1 VDELLTDQQQADRV
15 KSWLNQNGGAVLAGL
30 ALGLGGLFGW
40 NYWQGY
46 QQEQA
51 ELASATYEQLLE
63 SVRSQRV
70 VRAAEL
76 ELELAEAFS
85 GSPYV
90 DQARLALAR
99 LHLDR
104 NENDEAERYL
114 ALVADDPV
122 SDEIGQV
129 AGLRLARVQLHREQ
143 YDAALSSLSDIDE
156 NSAYAPRYHEVRGDV
171 YAAMGDS
178 AQARVEYETALAS
191 TEPGVLNRA
200 YVQVKLDNLEPP
212 AEPGVKTG
220 MPAADTPL
228 PADPAPQ
235 AAEPASE

>member
-1 VDELLTDQQQADRV
+1 VDELLTDQQQAERV
-15 KSWLNQNGGAVLAGL
+15 KSWLGQNGGAVLAGL

-40 NYWQGY
+40 NYWQSY
-46 QQEQA
+46 QLEQA

-76 ELELAEAFS
+76 ELELSEAFS

-104 NENDEAERYL
+104 NENEEAERYL
-114 ALVADDPV
+114 SMVADDPI
-122 SDEIGQV
+122 SAEIGQV
-129 AGLRLARVQLHREQ
+129 ARLRLARVQLHREQ
-143 YDAALSSLSDIDE
+143 YDAALASLDDIDE
-156 NSAYAPRYHEVRGDV
+156 NSAYAPRFHDVRGDV
-171 YAAMGDS
+171 YAARGET
-178 AQARVEYETALAS
+178 AKARVEYETALAA

-200 YVQVKLDNLEPP
+200 YVQVKLDNLAPAARVSPVEETTP
-212 AEPGVKTG
+212 AE
-220 MPAADTPL
+220 AQ
-228 PADPAPQ
+228 Q
-235 AAEPASE
+235 AAEPAEPAAE